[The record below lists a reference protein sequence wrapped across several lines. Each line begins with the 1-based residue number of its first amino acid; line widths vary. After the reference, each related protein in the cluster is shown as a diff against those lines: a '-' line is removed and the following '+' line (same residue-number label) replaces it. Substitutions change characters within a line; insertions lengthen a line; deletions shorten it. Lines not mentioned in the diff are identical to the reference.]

1 VEVQGT
7 AEQGTFA
14 PEDLAQM
21 TGLAQR
27 GIAEITKAQVEAIAR
42 ARQGP

>member
-1 VEVQGT
+1 
-7 AEQGTFA
+7 
-14 PEDLAQM
+14 M

-27 GIAEITKAQVEAIAR
+27 GIAEITKLQIEAIAR